1 MIPDGTEPFVGKV
14 GKELTVT
21 FTEPGIYGVECKPHY
36 VMGMVAAV
44 VVGEP
49 VNLDAAKA
57 VKQPG
62 QAKKRFARILEGL

>member
-1 MIPDGTEPFVGKV
+1 
-14 GKELTVT
+14 
-21 FTEPGIYGVECKPHY
+21 
-36 VMGMVAAV
+36 MVAAV

-62 QAKKRFARILEGL
+62 QAKKRFGKILEGL